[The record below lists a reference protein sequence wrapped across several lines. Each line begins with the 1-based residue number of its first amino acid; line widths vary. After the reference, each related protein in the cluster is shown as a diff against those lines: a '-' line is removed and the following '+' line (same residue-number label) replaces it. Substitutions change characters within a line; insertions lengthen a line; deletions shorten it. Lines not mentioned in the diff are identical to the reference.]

1 MDRNI
6 SQGKL
11 KKHKNFGQSTNDGRQ
26 INEELYKKSIKIILQ
41 VRLTGLGRDK
51 GVRSLPQKIGRH

>member
-1 MDRNI
+1 MDIHI

-26 INEELYKKSIKIILQ
+26 INELYKKGIKIILQ